1 MDLRHIPI
9 ENLKISLLNMRHER
23 KKPDIG
29 DILPSIR
36 ERGVLV
42 PLIVRP
48 NGTKGRFEILAGRR
62 RFFASNAVLKE
73 IGEDS
78 IKLPCAVLAEGDDAG
93 AIEASILEN
102 VARLDPDEMSQFEA
116 FNRLAEKGRTFPEI
130 AAIFGI
136 TELLVKRRLALANLI
151 PEIREAY
158 VGDHIDSASIQA
170 LTLATED
177 QQREWFDLWNSDDA
191 EYVPTGRQLKAW
203 LLGGEHIPVSKAL
216 FDLDKYHGYAGQ
228 ILTDLFGEEAVFA
241 DASTFWKCQS
251 EAIAAKVKKL
261 NEAGWANVTVL
272 DKGRYFAKWDHVT
285 RTKEDGGKVFVE
297 IRDNGDVT
305 FHEGYLETKEAA
317 KRGKAA
323 GSGESAEND
332 VPSPRP
338 EMTQGMQIYFELHRH
353 AAVRAK
359 LLEHPDVALRLMVAH
374 AIVGSNLWQVR
385 PEPQR
390 SRHEATLAS
399 VGGSISQ
406 AVFIKERKAV
416 LKLLGLE
423 HGTDRPVI
431 SGSGDEYALCDT
443 FARLLKLSEIDT
455 LTVLTYVMAES
466 LEVGNASV
474 EALGN
479 ILPVSLKDCWK
490 PDTAFFD
497 LLRDKQIINTM
508 LGEIAGGSVA
518 DANITETAKAQ
529 KTIIHDTLNGANG
542 RESNAD
548 WRPRWAAFPFRT
560 YREDHSLRP
569 AAVWKKVARFFSD
582 AA

>member
-9 ENLKISLLNMRHER
+9 EHLKVSTLNMRHER
-23 KKPDIG
+23 KKPDIT

-62 RFFASNAVLKE
+62 RFFASTAALE
-73 IGEDS
+73 ESGEKS

-116 FNRLAEKGRTFPEI
+116 FNRLAGEGRTVPEI
-130 AAIFGI
+130 AATFGV
-136 TELLVKRRLALANLI
+136 TELMVKRRLALADLI
-151 PEIREAY
+151 PEIRKAY
-158 VGDHIDSASIQA
+158 SEDHIDASSIQA

-191 EYVPTGRQLKAW
+191 DYVPTGRQLKAW
-203 LLGGEHIPVSKAL
+203 LLGGEHFPVSKAL

-228 ILTDLFGEEAVFA
+228 ILTDLFGEEEVFA
-241 DASTFWKCQS
+241 DATTFWKCQS
-251 EAIAAKVKKL
+251 EAIAAKVKSLK
-261 NEAGWANVTVL
+261 EAGWADVTIL

-297 IRDNGDVT
+297 VRGNGDVT

-317 KRGKAA
+317 KRDKAA
-323 GSGESAEND
+323 QSGEVAEND
-332 VPSPRP
+332 SPSSRP
-338 EMTQGMQIYFELHRH
+338 EMTQGMQTYFELHRH

-359 LLEHPDVALRLMVAH
+359 LLEHPDIALRLLIAH
-374 AIVGSNLWQVR
+374 VIVGSSLWQVR

-390 SRHEATLAS
+390 SRHEATLES
-399 VGGSISQ
+399 VGGSKAQ
-406 AVFIKERKAV
+406 AAFQTERKAV

-423 HGTDRPVI
+423 ATDTRPI
-431 SGSGDEYALCDT
+431 IRGNGDEYALCDI
-443 FARLLKLSEIDT
+443 FARLLKINEIDV

-466 LEVGNASV
+466 LEVGNAAV

-479 ILPVSLKDCWK
+479 TLRVSLKDCWQ
-490 PDTAFFD
+490 PDAAFFD
-497 LLRDKQIINTM
+497 LLRDKQIINAM
-508 LGEIAGGSVA
+508 LAEIAGKAIA
-518 DANITETAKAQ
+518 DANIAETAKVQ
-529 KTIIHDTLNGANG
+529 KGIIIDVLKGANG
-542 RESNAD
+542 REVKPD
-548 WRPRWAAFPFRT
+548 WRPRWAAFPFGT
-560 YREDHSLRP
+560 YRSGDGIRP
-569 AAVWKKVARFFSD
+569 ATVWKNVSSLFQR